1 MNISNNRRYQETEQ
15 RIQSAF
21 LKLLESGKDID
32 EIYIQDICRA
42 GNITRPTF
50 YSHYEDIND
59 LVMQIEMEKAERIR
73 SIMTAYAVPTQRSLE
88 QYFEYLQDNRIFYL
102 AFFRAGDRSYI
113 SRPLME
119 SYLEEYAD
127 TSRHESIQ
135 YQMDFFAA
143 GLKAVAF
150 RWLKSGCVQ
159 SPTEM
164 AMLVMMYEN
173 RSGLFSKTGNCDA
186 L

>member
-73 SIMTAYAVPTQRSLE
+73 SIMTAYAVPTQ
-88 QYFEYLQDNRIFYL
+88 
-102 AFFRAGDRSYI
+102 
-113 SRPLME
+113 
-119 SYLEEYAD
+119 
-127 TSRHESIQ
+127 T
-135 YQMDFFAA
+135 
-143 GLKAVAF
+143 V
-150 RWLKSGCVQ
+150 
-159 SPTEM
+159 
-164 AMLVMMYEN
+164 
-173 RSGLFSKTGNCDA
+173 
-186 L
+186 